1 MLKVVSWEL
10 KKVIKLKISQKNIL
24 NNIKNKNDFKLGDS
38 MELQIENSN
47 NSKYYDEALYIASN
61 YNKFIKN
68 PRKKAIG
75 ITRYAFI
82 LTGVSLIFLAIFT
95 ALTFTQHSNLYFYV
109 AILFAV
115 AFVMGIIYYLLIKNR
130 ISKLRTNNDTK
141 KLIIENEYI
150 ELIVGKQRFHMEKS
164 DIQHV
169 LINKYSL
176 CFLPRLK
183 TDIIAIDVKYK
194 NQVLESLNE
203 KSLVVDNSD
212 LY

>member
-1 MLKVVSWEL
+1 
-10 KKVIKLKISQKNIL
+10 
-24 NNIKNKNDFKLGDS
+24 
-38 MELQIENSN
+38 MEIQIETTN
-47 NSKYYDEALYIASN
+47 NSKYYDEALYITSN

-75 ITRYAFI
+75 LTRYAFL
-82 LTGVSLIFLAIFT
+82 LTGLSVIFLAIFT
-95 ALTFTQHSNLYFYV
+95 ALTLTQHSNLYFYV

-130 ISKLRTNNDTK
+130 ISKLRKNNDTK

-164 DIQHV
+164 DIQYI

-176 CFLPRLK
+176 CFLPRTK
-183 TDIIAIDVKYK
+183 TNIIAIDVKYK
-194 NQVLESLNE
+194 NQVFECFNE
-203 KSLVVDNSD
+203 KSMVVDNSD

>member
-1 MLKVVSWEL
+1 
-10 KKVIKLKISQKNIL
+10 
-24 NNIKNKNDFKLGDS
+24 
-38 MELQIENSN
+38 MEIPIETADNP
-47 NSKYYDEALYIASN
+47 KYYDEALYIASN

-75 ITRYAFI
+75 LTRYAFF

-95 ALTFTQHSNLYFYV
+95 ALTLTRHSNLYFYI

-115 AFVMGIIYYLLIKNR
+115 AVIMGIIYYLLIKSR
-130 ISKLRTNNDTK
+130 ISKLRKNNDTK

-164 DIQHV
+164 DIQYV

-183 TDIIAIDVKYK
+183 TDIIAIEVKYK
-194 NQVLESLNE
+194 NQVLENLNE
-203 KSLVVDNSD
+203 KSLIVDNSD
-212 LY
+212 SY